1 MDNVNEPKL
10 EQFLSYNMPINF
22 KLQIEVNQSKTSHC
36 AIIGRE
42 EGQSFYNTVEY
53 MKKYLESP
61 QNKKT
66 VEDSSL
72 LINVALDNFRDNC
85 T

>member
-1 MDNVNEPKL
+1 MDNVNQPKL

-53 MKKYLESP
+53 RKKYLESP

-66 VEDSSL
+66 VRRQ
-72 LINVALDNFRDNC
+72 LIIN
-85 T
+85 